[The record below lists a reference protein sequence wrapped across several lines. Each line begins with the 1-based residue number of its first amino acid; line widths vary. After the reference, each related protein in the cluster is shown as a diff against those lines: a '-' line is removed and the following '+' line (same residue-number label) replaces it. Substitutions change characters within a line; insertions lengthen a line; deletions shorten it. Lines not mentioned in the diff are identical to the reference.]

1 MSRRKTEAWLVE
13 NEDGEVVGVWYLEN
27 DARDQ
32 ALELR
37 DRAAERT
44 GQELSFTVTPLMRR
58 DPKAEAVVRA
68 AVKWHQTRHEA
79 GAHGGFN
86 AELSEL
92 VTRDLKIAVHA
103 LQASQKKAKR

>member
-1 MSRRKTEAWLVE
+1 MSRRKTEAWFLVDL
-13 NEDGEVVGVWYLEN
+13 NDRVQVTIYDKRMAKRYDG
-27 DARDQ
+27 
-32 ALELR
+32 LR
-37 DRAAERT
+37 C
-44 GQELSFTVTPLMRR
+44 VPLMRR